1 MKIKS
6 DVHMHTSYC
15 DGTDSPERMVRGAI
29 AAGCTTAGFSGHS
42 YLGHESDWAMS
53 EKGQKEYIANILA
66 LRDKYAGQI
75 QVLLGIEQDYGS
87 GAPEYAFDYV
97 IGSVH
102 AVMKNGM
109 RIEVD
114 DTPKSFFEAI
124 RELYGGDAMAMVRDY
139 YALVAGVADRT
150 HCDIIGHFDLITKF
164 NEKFP
169 FVDTG
174 SHEYL
179 SVAFEALDVLIE
191 KHKIFEINTGA
202 VARGWKTRAYSEEP
216 ILRRLAEKKA
226 SVMLASDAH
235 CKKNILYGFEDA
247 AYYAKSCGI
256 RELCVYNGKKIEK
269 VLI

>member
-6 DVHMHTSYC
+6 DVHTHTSYC
-15 DGTDSPERMVRGAI
+15 DGADSPERMVRGAI
-29 AAGCTTAGFSGHS
+29 AAGCTTVGFSGHS
-42 YLGHESDWAMS
+42 YLGHKSDWAMS
-53 EKGQKEYIANILA
+53 GDGQKDYIADVLA
-66 LRDKYAGQI
+66 LREKYADKI

-87 GAPEYAFDYV
+87 GIPDYAFDYV

-114 DTPKSFFEAI
+114 DTPKSFFGAV
-124 RELYGGDAMAMVRDY
+124 RELYGGNAMAVVRDY
-139 YALVAGVADRT
+139 YALAAGVVDRT

-169 FVDTG
+169 FVDTE
-174 SHEYL
+174 SYEYL
-179 SVAFEALDVLIE
+179 SVAFEALDALIE

-202 VARGWKTRAYSEEP
+202 VSRGWKARAYPDEP

-226 SVMLASDAH
+226 SVMLTSDAH
-235 CKKNILYGFEDA
+235 CRKNILYGFDDA
-247 AYYAKSCGI
+247 AEYAKSCGI
-256 RELCVYNGKKIEK
+256 RELCVYNGKKLEK